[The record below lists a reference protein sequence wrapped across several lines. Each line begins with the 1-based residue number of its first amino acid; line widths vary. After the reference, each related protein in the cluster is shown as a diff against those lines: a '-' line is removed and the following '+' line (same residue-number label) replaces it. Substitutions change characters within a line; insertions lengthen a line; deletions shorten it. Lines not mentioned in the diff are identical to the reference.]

1 MKLQAFPV
9 NFVRIAKP
17 SVLDTKTNCIKIPV
31 SRKNSVQPLD
41 KFLKKSY
48 NNNIVNVIECCLA
61 DDSDISVILRRRIA
75 A

>member
-1 MKLQAFPV
+1 M

-17 SVLDTKTNCIKIPV
+17 FVLDTKTNCIKFPDF
-31 SRKNSVQPLD
+31 RKNSLHPLD

-48 NNNIVNVIECCLA
+48 NNNIVNVIEHCLST
-61 DDSDISVILRRRIA
+61 DSSISVILRRRIA